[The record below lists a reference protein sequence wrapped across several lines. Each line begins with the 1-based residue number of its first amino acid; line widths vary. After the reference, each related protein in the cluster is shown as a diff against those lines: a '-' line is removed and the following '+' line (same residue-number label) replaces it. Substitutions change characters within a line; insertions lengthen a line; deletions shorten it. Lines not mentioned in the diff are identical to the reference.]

1 MAIFFVPW
9 FFRLIFE
16 RRISEP
22 RSKDELHAEI
32 DHAHALH
39 SRPTVATP
47 GHPPHPGHVRGILVV
62 GLAVEREAQV
72 VLDVVV
78 ARIDRCRVG

>member
-1 MAIFFVPW
+1 VPW

-39 SRPTVATP
+39 SRPTVMTP
-47 GHPPHPGHVRGILVV
+47 GHPPHPGPGGEH
-62 GLAVEREAQV
+62 A
-72 VLDVVV
+72 
-78 ARIDRCRVG
+78 